1 MNSTT
6 LSDMLENIQEKYMS
20 AIQLH
25 TGIGDR
31 DLGALDLALGM
42 ALGDLDAAWQR
53 QYDGLMIAADELA
66 NDNARLLGD
75 NAQLLGKLRAV
86 TESTVNVWRN
96 GHVGGATGFG
106 YQPVT
111 VGSANGNPI
120 VIVEAAALAAADVE
134 PQEADDGDAPLVLAG
149 LPDDEDEE
157 AEDEAPPFPF
167 QWKGQPPY
175 LLAAVADLE
184 LGRPWRLLSTETR
197 RAITLAAIH
206 ELQAAQR
213 KDLSTRDFNRSKP
226 HWMPTYSTL
235 WDTLGM
241 TWEQMTADARR
252 PSSS

>member
-6 LSDMLENIQEKYMS
+6 PSDMLENIQEKYMS

-66 NDNARLLGD
+66 NDNA
-75 NAQLLGKLRAV
+75 QLLGKLRAV

-120 VIVEAAALAAADVE
+120 VIVEAAALAAADAE
-134 PQEADDGDAPLVLAG
+134 PQEADEGDNPLVLAG

-157 AEDEAPPFPF
+157 ADGNELPPFMF

-175 LLAAVADLE
+175 ILAAIADLE
-184 LGRPWRLLSTETR
+184 LGRAWRTLETPTR
-197 RAITLAAIH
+197 RVITLAAIV

-213 KDLSTRDFNRSKP
+213 KDLTTKQFNKKRP
-226 HWMPTYSTL
+226 QWMPTYSTL
-235 WDTLGM
+235 WSTLNM
-241 TWEQMTADARR
+241 TWEQMMADARG